1 MLVLELALV
10 VVVVAAVAV
19 VVVVVLVVVVLCK
32 FCRRHSCPF
41 SASIYWETYCG
52 SLVPVVV
59 NEWHHAGGQ
68 TAVLLI
74 MTCVLSARDCT
85 YARERERVREVE

>member
-1 MLVLELALV
+1 MFVSELALV

-19 VVVVVLVVVVLCK
+19 VVVVVLVVVVLCT

-52 SLVPVVV
+52 SRVPVVV
-59 NEWHHAGGQ
+59 NEWHRAGGQ
-68 TAVLLI
+68 TAAPQNAHCAGLP
-74 MTCVLSARDCT
+74 
-85 YARERERVREVE
+85 